1 MERRPYFVLGDLL
14 SCTVAGAAVA
24 LVVTRVVSPAWS
36 QWLAMPVG
44 MVLGM
49 LVAVPVSLIFVVPF
63 GFMEVLLPG
72 MLVGMLAG
80 MWAGMEVSIEVA
92 IESSMEAPSFV
103 PIFPSLAAP
112 ANLHGAAAGALIGFW
127 VMFLVYA
134 MNARLTRRTV

>member
-14 SCTVAGAAVA
+14 SCTVTGAAAA
-24 LVVTRVVSPAWS
+24 LVVARLVSPAWS
-36 QWLAMPVG
+36 PWLAMPVG

-49 LVAVPVSLIFVVPF
+49 LVALPVSLIFVVPF

-80 MWAGMEVSIEVA
+80 MWAGMEVSMEVA
-92 IESSMEAPSFV
+92 VESSMNLPSFV
-103 PIFPSLAAP
+103 PFLPSLAAP
-112 ANLHGAAAGALIGFW
+112 ANLHGATAGALIGVG
-127 VMFLVYA
+127 VMILVYA